1 MVAALA
7 NVEPASALDPVL
19 QTYVDEIACDAS
31 GAWTTGTMAW
41 PSHLDVD
48 DITGYE
54 MWTNKLHVTSALQ
67 RHACSVEALQQ
78 GLLLRDAIAAKLDAA
93 ELDYVALVSR
103 HLWNDEAGSGPD
115 DNDSLIVWFWV
126 VRSSCDAMIDAAAFV
141 HEAVSIV
148 YRQRK
153 RQ

>member
-7 NVEPASALDPVL
+7 TVEPASALDPVL
-19 QTYVDEIACDAS
+19 QTYIDEIACDAS

-67 RHACSVEALQQ
+67 RHARSVEALQQ
-78 GLLLRDAIAAKLDAA
+78 GCYCAML
-93 ELDYVALVSR
+93 SR
-103 HLWNDEAGSGPD
+103 QN
-115 DNDSLIVWFWV
+115 
-126 VRSSCDAMIDAAAFV
+126 
-141 HEAVSIV
+141 
-148 YRQRK
+148 
-153 RQ
+153 